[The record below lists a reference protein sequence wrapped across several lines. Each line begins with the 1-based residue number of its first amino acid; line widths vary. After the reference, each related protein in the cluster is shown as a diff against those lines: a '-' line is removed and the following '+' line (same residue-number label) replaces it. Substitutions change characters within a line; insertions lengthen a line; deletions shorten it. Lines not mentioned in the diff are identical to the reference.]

1 MKKRSKFSASRPH
14 CRRKRRRREACD
26 GSGVMNMI
34 IKTEEKSKRTEQSDA
49 RRTNKV
55 MTVDINAMNGIVE
68 QFWM

>member
-1 MKKRSKFSASRPH
+1 
-14 CRRKRRRREACD
+14 
-26 GSGVMNMI
+26 MNMI